1 MLKYS
6 VIDMRTRETVGS
18 VTGETDAECL
28 KKAKNSYESQSRR
41 IVAFPETEL
50 TEALSEKERQG
61 TGSEQ
66 LEHPTY
72 LQQALAVDASRQ
84 QLIDERYTGEDFG
97 FGPGKALVLKIV
109 SAEQALTDWARRLFK
124 LDTNYIARIYMATD
138 DDNCTDYVVVVS
150 EKPNGAG

>member
-28 KKAKNSYESQSRR
+28 KKAKDSYETKERR
-41 IVAFPETEL
+41 VVALPATEL

-66 LEHPTY
+66 PEHPTY
-72 LQQALAVDASRQ
+72 LQQTLAVDVSRQ

-97 FGPGKALVLKIV
+97 FEPGKALVLKIAF
-109 SAEQALTDWARRLFK
+109 AEQALTLWARQSLG
-124 LDTNYIARIYMATD
+124 LGTNYIARVLPDGRFDFA
-138 DDNCTDYVVVVS
+138 VVVS